1 MQANIK
7 AMEEICDK
15 LMASVVS
22 MEAQIEEIERK
33 EEAQRLADIKAHEDE
48 VSALTEV
55 IAEYKKSLE
64 QLLSSPAVAKWHL
77 IK

>member
-64 QLLSSPAVAKWHL
+64 QLLSSPAVAKWH
-77 IK
+77 

>member
-64 QLLSSPAVAKWHL
+64 QLLSSPAVAK
-77 IK
+77 